1 MECDQFVLPQEELNF
16 ASFCSE
22 IGNFQEIP
30 EILIDFP
37 SSDFSSSPECL
48 VSSTP
53 NTYEIPSPIDEE
65 PAPKKRGRK
74 RLRIDENADVSAIK
88 LSEEQLRT
96 LSSTEMEEIIKQRL
110 NGRSMTV
117 EERVEY
123 QKQKRRIKNRESA
136 FVHRQKKKVHGQ
148 ELDRELKISQE
159 EIAKLKMSLQ
169 QLEKENASLRKQV
182 GTLDGKLQQ
191 IYDVAKRSG
200 NVTLEALNKIR
211 DLSVPSSETL
221 KKIGSTLFII
231 FMSFGLI
238 LNIIMPINSVWRSDE
253 ASLVPNSPLPQ
264 QRSLLDYGVPEDSN
278 FSLFD
283 KSSESSS
290 DESELNLEP
299 SEDFEEKKLTLT
311 PVETSQTPYERVS
324 SNFLSPKSTPT
335 PNLDSFNQLRS
346 TNKQTAQPAKL
357 QFGSDSVTASST
369 ENLPT
374 SFGEFMNES
383 APSNLS
389 KLLDQEISPPPNETS
404 SDFWNQ
410 VGVRPNTA
418 YIKVDSLQQLSPPEA
433 KPLDGNSPVYLS
445 LVIPFSALTGQ
456 KNLEQD
462 SGAFVQILTQ
472 LVDVSSKPQLP
483 ATSM

>member
-1 MECDQFVLPQEELNF
+1 
-16 ASFCSE
+16 
-22 IGNFQEIP
+22 
-30 EILIDFP
+30 
-37 SSDFSSSPECL
+37 
-48 VSSTP
+48 
-53 NTYEIPSPIDEE
+53 
-65 PAPKKRGRK
+65 
-74 RLRIDENADVSAIK
+74 
-88 LSEEQLRT
+88 
-96 LSSTEMEEIIKQRL
+96 
-110 NGRSMTV
+110 
-117 EERVEY
+117 
-123 QKQKRRIKNRESA
+123 
-136 FVHRQKKKVHGQ
+136 
-148 ELDRELKISQE
+148 
-159 EIAKLKMSLQ
+159 
-169 QLEKENASLRKQV
+169 
-182 GTLDGKLQQ
+182 
-191 IYDVAKRSG
+191 
-200 NVTLEALNKIR
+200 
-211 DLSVPSSETL
+211 
-221 KKIGSTLFII
+221 
-231 FMSFGLI
+231 MSFGLI

-283 KSSESSS
+283 KSLESSS

-299 SEDFEEKKLTLT
+299 SEDFEEKKLTLS

-389 KLLDQEISPPPNETS
+389 KLLDQEISPPSNETS